1 MNMMRQLKMMTLF
14 AKKRKKKIISKKNKK
29 NKKKR
34 IVSNFLKERGRKA
47 WNGNERKKRNFFL
60 KLWYLI
66 INFIIH

>member
-1 MNMMRQLKMMTLF
+1 MKGKLIFKGRYINIMNMMRQLKMMTLF

-47 WNGNERKKRNFFL
+47 
-60 KLWYLI
+60 
-66 INFIIH
+66 